1 MILERRSRIESGM
14 VTPCLSFILS
24 VGRVASGNGEAYRL
38 LLNRHSLPSSGP
50 VSISDLPNS
59 LLPQILLTIP
69 TGLCHRDLSILSKSH
84 HMKNIVGA
92 DLLHSRDNIHLG
104 MRDEAFLSV
113 LKSTA
118 EFWPL
123 RGSVHSNDR
132 TLSSFDPGDDMESL
146 FIGQGSF
153 AKFVLE
159 TPWA

>member
-1 MILERRSRIESGM
+1 
-14 VTPCLSFILS
+14 
-24 VGRVASGNGEAYRL
+24 
-38 LLNRHSLPSSGP
+38 
-50 VSISDLPNS
+50 
-59 LLPQILLTIP
+59 
-69 TGLCHRDLSILSKSH
+69 
-84 HMKNIVGA
+84 MKNIVVA

>member
-1 MILERRSRIESGM
+1 MES
-14 VTPCLSFILS
+14 F
-24 VGRVASGNGEAYRL
+24 YL
-38 LLNRHSLPSSGP
+38 LLNCHSLPSSGP

-69 TGLCHRDLSILSKSH
+69 ARLCHRDLSILSKSH
-84 HMKNIVGA
+84 HMKNIIGA
-92 DLLHSRDNIHLG
+92 DLLHSGDNIHLG
-104 MRDEAFLSV
+104 MRDKAFLSV

-118 EFWPL
+118 EFWPF
-123 RGSVHSNDR
+123 RGSVHSNNR
-132 TLSSFDPGDDMESL
+132 TLSSFDPGDNMKSL